1 MLKLNDLT
9 PGTAL
14 CYRPSTTDSFG
25 EYHLLIVAV
34 DRENDAAWVL
44 IFFDGRSQLRRRRS
58 AELLWDPVYLHALL
72 DHEGT
77 DIMGQLKERIRRIG

>member
-9 PGTAL
+9 PGMSL
-14 CYRPSTTDSFG
+14 HYRPKRADSFN
-25 EYHLLIVAV
+25 ECLWLLVAV

-44 IFFDGRSQLRRRRS
+44 IFFDGRSQLRRYRS
-58 AELLWDPVYLHALL
+58 AELLWGSNLHALL

-77 DIMGQLKERIRRIG
+77 DITGQLNERIRRIG